1 MVQATAS
8 ALATGVEREG
18 TGGAAM
24 TSVQS
29 DTRDRIITAAEE
41 LFADRGI
48 DAVSLR
54 EINRLAGQSN
64 TGAVQYHFGDR
75 DGLVRAVIAKHRRDT
90 EPRRHA
96 LLDQYEDAG
105 LQDLRALASA
115 LVSPAA
121 SKLADPDGGRAYL
134 QISAEFYTR
143 PGRRPRT
150 PEAVPN
156 DSIARWNKLLDELVP
171 DVEREVLHTRYP
183 AIRFAF
189 VELAR
194 RAASPPRE
202 DDRLFT
208 SHLTDL
214 VTALLSASP
223 SAATSRL
230 LAARAAA
237 AAPA

>member
-1 MVQATAS
+1 MSTNVQI
-8 ALATGVEREG
+8 
-18 TGGAAM
+18 
-24 TSVQS
+24 
-29 DTRDRIITAAEE
+29 DTRQRIIRAAEA
-41 LFADRGI
+41 LFATRGI
-48 DAVSLR
+48 DGVSLR

-75 DGLVRAVIAKHRRDT
+75 DGLVVALIAKHRRDT

-96 LLDQYEDAG
+96 LLDQYEEAG
-105 LQDLRALASA
+105 RDDLRALASA

-121 SKLADPDGGRAYL
+121 AKLADPDGGREYL
-134 QISAEFYTR
+134 QISAEFYS
-143 PGRRPRT
+143 RPRWRKRT
-150 PEAVPN
+150 PVLGTG
-156 DSIARWNKLLDELVP
+156 DSILRWHSLLDPLVP
-171 DVEREVLHTRYP
+171 AAERAVLHTRYP

-194 RAASPPRE
+194 RAASERRE

-214 VTALLSASP
+214 VTALLAATP
-223 SAATSRL
+223 SAPTSRL
-230 LAARAAA
+230 LEARE